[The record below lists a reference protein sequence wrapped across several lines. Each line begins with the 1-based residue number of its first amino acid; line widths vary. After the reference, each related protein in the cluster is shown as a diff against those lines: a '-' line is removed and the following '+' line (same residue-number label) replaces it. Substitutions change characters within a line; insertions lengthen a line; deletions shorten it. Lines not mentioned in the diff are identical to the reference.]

1 MTEAISTH
9 AKIVAIE
16 LMDRFL
22 TAIVIIEVTKCG
34 RIISTVIRGNNCLS
48 NAIISQEQEWNENV
62 LRSKINPE
70 KIKLTNP
77 N

>member
-22 TAIVIIEVTKCG
+22 TAIVIIEATKSG
-34 RIISTVIRGNNCLS
+34 QIVSTVIRWNNCLS

-62 LRSKINPE
+62 LRSKINAE
-70 KIKLTNP
+70 KI
-77 N
+77 